1 MYSGSV
7 VLGLVAVGWA
17 LERVFGLES
26 SVSGLVD
33 PILDWPRSLFIAMG
47 LTVIAAGLHAYE
59 RSSGR
64 LLALPEAT
72 PHPHPAPVAAD

>member
-1 MYSGSV
+1 
-7 VLGLVAVGWA
+7 
-17 LERVFGLES
+17 
-26 SVSGLVD
+26 
-33 PILDWPRSLFIAMG
+33 MG
-47 LTVIAAGLHAYE
+47 LTVIAAGLYAYE